1 MTNPEMVKKP
11 GPEGV
16 GAKMPKPNI
25 APPQPVP
32 ATESDRATYTT
43 EEPLDS
49 PQPQPM
55 IRQDKSKGLHA
66 KR

>member
-25 APPQPVP
+25 APPQPMP
-32 ATESDRATYTT
+32 ATAEMTRPSSSGCSVSR
-43 EEPLDS
+43 
-49 PQPQPM
+49 
-55 IRQDKSKGLHA
+55 
-66 KR
+66 